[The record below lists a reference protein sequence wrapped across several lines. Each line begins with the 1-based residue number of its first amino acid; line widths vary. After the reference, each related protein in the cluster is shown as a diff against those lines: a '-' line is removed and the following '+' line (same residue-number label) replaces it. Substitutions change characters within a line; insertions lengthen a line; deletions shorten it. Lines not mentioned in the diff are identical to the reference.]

1 MKFSCSRKKLSDT
14 LRIISRAVA
23 SKTDTQIL
31 SGIYIETKTDSLC
44 LQTTDNRIGFSFH
57 IPAEI
62 EENGKI
68 VILAKYFI
76 EIVNNLPDDTVD
88 FTYNDETK
96 TAKITS
102 GNANFALLTMNPDD
116 FPVIKPIEDGTN
128 FEINSEIMLQ
138 LIRKTSFAC
147 ATEEAHPLFTGCNLE
162 VNNDTLIMA
171 ATNTHRL
178 AIKKA
183 KIDSQPNKIKITIPA
198 KFLNDFTQIA
208 SAEKPQKIII
218 NCTESKIGFSFDEN
232 YMFCGIIKGD
242 YPNYNKAIPA
252 NFSTVVLIDTKE
264 FCSALERVSLI
275 SRTNKFNIV
284 KMNFGENKV
293 TMSSKNPEIGTVEET
308 VPLQMLEGEG
318 LNIAFNTQFMIDILK
333 IVDSEKINI
342 SLSTN
347 LKPISI
353 RETDDESFTY
363 ISTPVRT
370 MD

>member
-147 ATEEAHPLFTGCNLE
+147 A
-162 VNNDTLIMA
+162 
-171 ATNTHRL
+171 
-178 AIKKA
+178 
-183 KIDSQPNKIKITIPA
+183 
-198 KFLNDFTQIA
+198 
-208 SAEKPQKIII
+208 
-218 NCTESKIGFSFDEN
+218 
-232 YMFCGIIKGD
+232 
-242 YPNYNKAIPA
+242 
-252 NFSTVVLIDTKE
+252 
-264 FCSALERVSLI
+264 
-275 SRTNKFNIV
+275 
-284 KMNFGENKV
+284 
-293 TMSSKNPEIGTVEET
+293 
-308 VPLQMLEGEG
+308 
-318 LNIAFNTQFMIDILK
+318 
-333 IVDSEKINI
+333 
-342 SLSTN
+342 
-347 LKPISI
+347 
-353 RETDDESFTY
+353 
-363 ISTPVRT
+363 STPAVYGLQPRSKQRYPYNGGDKHPPAGDKKSQNRQPAQQNKHHHSRQIPERFYT
-370 MD
+370 NRFGGKAAKNYHKLHRIENRFLL